1 MDFFGQRG
9 KPSRPGQRPA
19 SIVTTTTTTARVQT
33 SQIPTTHKKPPLARH
48 NALPDAVKKRIER
61 DRIAAHNATGN
72 DANNTHTVRD
82 SNGMQATYK
91 QPKKRARTSSA
102 PRERTNRFRRSP
114 IKEDDDHSDDASDSN
129 LEYITHKTRPI
140 PSQSK
145 FEYHVPREILDVP
158 GYNPL
163 SEEVHVDK
171 APTIS
176 SRALVEA
183 SGAEYELCTCSILD
197 IANDLFWGCTDFEG
211 LDRDT
216 VVILEY
222 PASEAVEEFT
232 LLVPK
237 EVDEYDPISDLLS
250 AVGVMVAHYVPSDM
264 QAEFGSLE
272 SLETS
277 SNAGMPLKKTVDAS
291 LPVKNAGEFDHA
303 SPTPPDDEP
312 ILRAFSKARNRRNG
326 PLFVRTLDR
335 FNAKMRQLKKDG
347 ILAAHV
353 QWLGQTHGVPQHVW
367 RIIQEQVY
375 ARVVAPHVGK
385 LKQYEAFSDH
395 VYGEM
400 LPPFLSEIARV
411 ANIGPSSVFVDLGS
425 GIGNLLVQASL
436 QTGCEAYGC
445 EYMQI
450 PSELATRQIMEATHR
465 WRMWL
470 LCGGRRLEAWHED
483 FTDSEHVR
491 NVLRRADVVLVNK

>member
-82 SNGMQATYK
+82 SNGMQATYE

-129 LEYITHKTRPI
+129 LEHITHKTRPI

-163 SEEVHVDK
+163 SEEVHVNK

-197 IANDLFWGCTDFEG
+197 IANDLFWGCTC
-211 LDRDT
+211 
-216 VVILEY
+216 
-222 PASEAVEEFT
+222 
-232 LLVPK
+232 LLYTSDAA
-237 EVDEYDPISDLLS
+237 DE
-250 AVGVMVAHYVPSDM
+250 
-264 QAEFGSLE
+264 
-272 SLETS
+272 
-277 SNAGMPLKKTVDAS
+277 
-291 LPVKNAGEFDHA
+291 
-303 SPTPPDDEP
+303 
-312 ILRAFSKARNRRNG
+312 
-326 PLFVRTLDR
+326 
-335 FNAKMRQLKKDG
+335 
-347 ILAAHV
+347 
-353 QWLGQTHGVPQHVW
+353 
-367 RIIQEQVY
+367 
-375 ARVVAPHVGK
+375 
-385 LKQYEAFSDH
+385 
-395 VYGEM
+395 
-400 LPPFLSEIARV
+400 
-411 ANIGPSSVFVDLGS
+411 
-425 GIGNLLVQASL
+425 
-436 QTGCEAYGC
+436 
-445 EYMQI
+445 
-450 PSELATRQIMEATHR
+450 
-465 WRMWL
+465 
-470 LCGGRRLEAWHED
+470 
-483 FTDSEHVR
+483 
-491 NVLRRADVVLVNK
+491 

>member
-1 MDFFGQRG
+1 M
-9 KPSRPGQRPA
+9 
-19 SIVTTTTTTARVQT
+19 
-33 SQIPTTHKKPPLARH
+33 
-48 NALPDAVKKRIER
+48 
-61 DRIAAHNATGN
+61 
-72 DANNTHTVRD
+72 
-82 SNGMQATYK
+82 
-91 QPKKRARTSSA
+91 
-102 PRERTNRFRRSP
+102 
-114 IKEDDDHSDDASDSN
+114 
-129 LEYITHKTRPI
+129 
-140 PSQSK
+140 
-145 FEYHVPREILDVP
+145 
-158 GYNPL
+158 
-163 SEEVHVDK
+163 
-171 APTIS
+171 
-176 SRALVEA
+176 
-183 SGAEYELCTCSILD
+183 
-197 IANDLFWGCTDFEG
+197 
-211 LDRDT
+211 
-216 VVILEY
+216 ILEY

-250 AVGVMVAHYVPSDM
+250 AVGAMVAHYVPPNM

-303 SPTPPDDEP
+303 SPPPLDDEP

-326 PLFVRTLDR
+326 PLFVRTLER

-347 ILAAHV
+347 ILTAHV
-353 QWLGQTHGVPQHVW
+353 QWLGQRHGVPQHVW

-411 ANIGPSSVFVDLGS
+411 ANMGPSSVFVDLGS

-445 EYMQI
+445 EYMQV
-450 PSELATRQIMEATHR
+450 PSELATRQIMEATNR